1 MAGAF
6 TMLLVAIGT
15 EVVSTAMLIRTDG
28 FRAPGWSVAVLTG
41 YAISVFLL
49 ARVVHTIPVS
59 IAYAVWSGLGTAAIA
74 AVGVLFLGERF
85 DLVKAVAML
94 MIIGGVVVL
103 NLHAAH

>member
-1 MAGAF
+1 MVGAF
-6 TMLLVAIGT
+6 AMLLVAICT
-15 EVVSTAMLIRTDG
+15 EVVSTAMLIRTEG
-28 FRAPGWSVAVLTG
+28 FRSPGWSAAVLAG
-41 YAISVFLL
+41 YAVSVWLL
-49 ARVVHTIPVS
+49 ARVVNTIPVS

>member
-1 MAGAF
+1 MLTAF
-6 TMLLVAIGT
+6 GLLLVAICT
-15 EVVSTAMLIRTDG
+15 EVVSTAMLGRTDG
-28 FRAPGWSVAVLTG
+28 FRAPGWSVMVLAG
-41 YAISVFLL
+41 YAVSVYLL
-49 ARVVHTIPVS
+49 AAVVRTIPVS

-74 AVGVLFLGERF
+74 TVGVLFLGERF

>member
-1 MAGAF
+1 MVGAF
-6 TMLLVAIGT
+6 GLLLVAICT
-15 EVVSTAMLIRTDG
+15 EVVSTAMLVRTDG
-28 FRAPGWSVAVLTG
+28 FRAPGWSAVVLAG
-41 YAISVFLL
+41 YAVSVWLL
-49 ARVVHTIPVS
+49 STVVRTIPVS

-74 AVGVLFLGERF
+74 AVGVVFLGERF

>member
-1 MAGAF
+1 MVGAF
-6 TMLLVAIGT
+6 AMLLVAIGT
-15 EVVSTAMLIRTDG
+15 EVVSTAMLVRTDG
-28 FRAPGWSVAVLTG
+28 FRAPGWSAAVLAG
-41 YAISVFLL
+41 YAVSVWLL

-103 NLHAAH
+103 NLHTAR